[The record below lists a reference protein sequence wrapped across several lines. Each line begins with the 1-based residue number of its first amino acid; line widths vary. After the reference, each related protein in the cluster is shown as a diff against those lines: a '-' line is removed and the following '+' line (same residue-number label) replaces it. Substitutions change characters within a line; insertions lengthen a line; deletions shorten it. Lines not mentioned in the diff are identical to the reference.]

1 MVKMRHV
8 EMEVIAMIITGKLI
22 SLAIIVASVPVG
34 LISYY
39 IMSPL
44 DKVKKKQYIEELTS
58 QIISFVVFIWVAKI
72 ILNFSLFIRDP
83 IVVLT
88 YPSNSQA
95 FYLAILFSALLLLYK
110 AVTKKINL
118 LPFIESGVFV
128 FLVTSF
134 TYELIQIVV
143 NKDPFTF
150 GYLVLLAVLLCLFF
164 LVSERIKTSTLI
176 SMILVGWSVGMLFL
190 VYKQPFATVFGYLMK
205 PWFIWVIF
213 ITGFLFFIITRRKRV
228 FNNGWN

>member
-1 MVKMRHV
+1 MLITAKLLSL
-8 EMEVIAMIITGKLI
+8 VIIF
-22 SLAIIVASVPVG
+22 ASVSVG
-34 LISYY
+34 IISYY

-44 DKVKKKQYIEELTS
+44 AKGEKKQYIEELSS
-58 QIISFVVFIWVAKI
+58 QLFNFVVFIWVAKI
-72 ILNFSLFIRDP
+72 TLKLPLFITDP

-110 AVTKKINL
+110 GVKKKINIL
-118 LPFIESGVFV
+118 AFIESSIPV

-134 TYELIQIVV
+134 TYELIQIVI
-143 NKDPFTF
+143 NKDTFTF
-150 GYLVLLAVLLCLFF
+150 GYLVLLAILLCLFF
-164 LVSERIKTSTLI
+164 LVTERIETSTLI

-190 VYKQPFATVFGYLMK
+190 AYNQPFATVFGYIMA

-213 ITGFLFFIITRRKRV
+213 ITSLLLIFITKRKKV
-228 FNNGWN
+228 FYNGWN